1 MVGLLTRV
9 WQSRIWITPLPSR
22 LRQNQSAIFRAGSLK
37 NNSPPSLSSAMMDR
51 VMAPRLGLVIL
62 PYFKVNSLAFSPT
75 YWIMAFRSL
84 VSIRSSPSS
93 SAILNII
100 VNISLCVSFNSRIR
114 DNSKGPISEMVVRS
128 GSPFSPYTSQ

>member
-37 NNSPPSLSSAMMDR
+37 NNSPPSLSSAMMDL